1 MPQCQANLH
10 DRQLPVPT
18 IGADAALMSA
28 CRARNKA
35 KPSFQDGHG
44 VQARRAGRPQ
54 CSGVGYASAPG
65 ASGVGLVGLAD
76 QPPADRHPFLNPW
89 PAPLRGVHVRGHRP
103 RTVGAQ
109 VLEHLCLRSTVA
121 TVSTVSPLPFG
132 PPLFRRIAHSGQASR
147 VRSARFSPGPCASLR
162 AAASE
167 PALAPCPPIALHASR
182 RLQRAEINETK
193 DEGKP

>member
-1 MPQCQANLH
+1 MRALRAFGRSLQVIPASA
-10 DRQLPVPT
+10 VP
-18 IGADAALMSA
+18 GPPRGLVLDAEVPASPPHPR
-28 CRARNKA
+28 C
-35 KPSFQDGHG
+35 P
-44 VQARRAGRPQ
+44 GRPQ
-54 CSGVGYASAPG
+54 ASPICPRQIGAPSNSPTS
-65 ASGVGLVGLAD
+65 AS
-76 QPPADRHPFLNPW
+76 W